1 MPGGEF
7 DWGGRLRNC
16 LLYTSSENLDHTE
29 GDTELATAVEEEN
42 QEAIDNMDEKD
53 AAEQDLAEESSS
65 GQSDE
70 PETLPE
76 ESPDTGTVEEP
87 VQEVLSQAVQQPE
100 QYTVKTG
107 DTLSRISRQRYGT
120 CLLYTSC
127 RRK

>member
-1 MPGGEF
+1 MGVTTVEGKS
-7 DWGGRLRNC
+7 GYG
-16 LLYTSSENLDHTE
+16 LDR
-29 GDTELATAVEEEN
+29 DTELATAVEEEN

-100 QYTVKTG
+100 QYPP
-107 DTLSRISRQRYGT
+107 
-120 CLLYTSC
+120 LYDPDLD
-127 RRK
+127 RKSTRLNSSH